1 MSMYSVQS
9 GVYRPYGTARRIVGF
24 SVEPKV
30 AATTDAITI
39 KGTLQWAD
47 IFGRWFGAGDNV
59 YIYIDGKEVAKIR
72 ADSNGDFS
80 HSVSASQLGV
90 GSHEIYAIAKAG
102 DPWHADEAR
111 SPSVIVQVV
120 TPEKKKEMDT
130 TKYMMIGVLGAIAV
144 SAVIGTVALITYLK
158 K

>member
-1 MSMYSVQS
+1 LSTTSVRS

-24 SVEPKV
+24 SAEPRV
-30 AATTDAITI
+30 AATTDVITI

-59 YIYIDGKEVAKIR
+59 YIYIDGREVAKIR

-80 HSVSASQLGV
+80 HSVAASELGV
-90 GSHEIYAIAKAG
+90 GSHSIYAIAKAG

-111 SPSVIVQVV
+111 SPTVVVQVV
-120 TPEKKKEMDT
+120 TPEKKKEMET
-130 TKYMMIGVLGAIAV
+130 VNYMMIGVVGAIAV
-144 SAVIGTVALITYLK
+144 SVIIGTIVLVAHLK